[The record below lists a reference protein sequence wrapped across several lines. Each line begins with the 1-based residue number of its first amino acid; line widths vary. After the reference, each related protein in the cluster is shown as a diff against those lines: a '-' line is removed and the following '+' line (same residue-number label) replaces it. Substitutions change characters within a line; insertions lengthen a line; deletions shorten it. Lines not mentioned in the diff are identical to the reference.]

1 MADYLIEAAGLLLR
15 WLHVV
20 AAIAWIGESFYFV
33 ALDRSLKPGKQP
45 QQGLYGESWSV
56 HGGGFYLKQKF
67 LPAPAQ
73 LPEDLHW
80 SKWKSYTTWLS
91 GFALFALLYLLSPQ
105 LYLIDPNVAVLTPT
119 QGVALALAFPVLA
132 WLLYDGLC
140 RVVGF
145 RDDLLGVLV
154 GLLAVGV
161 CFAATQLFAGRAAFL
176 LTGAY
181 LATIMSANVFFV
193 IIPGQKRM
201 VAALSRGATPEPLDG
216 ARGKQRSVHNTY
228 FTLPVVF
235 AMLATH
241 YPTAFAHP
249 HNWAVLTLFMA
260 AGASIRQF
268 FVVWHSGAR
277 AWWLIGLAAAL
288 LLAVFAWMAP
298 VPRPVVAPQVAVAS
312 NQPASS
318 QPASSQPASS
328 RAASSQPS
336 TTQPSQSETSTSQP
350 SDRVVAGAK
359 TADILAIAERRC
371 NACHAAQ
378 PTMMAS
384 PPKGAMFNRAE
395 QLEANAAL
403 IHKQVVELK
412 IMPPGNVTGLTDGER
427 AAIDAWFLARD
438 ANAANQPSPSGSSK

>member
-1 MADYLIEAAGLLLR
+1 MADYLIEAAALLLR
-15 WLHVV
+15 WLHVI

-33 ALDRSLKPGKQP
+33 ALDRGLKPGKQP

-67 LPAPAQ
+67 LPAPSQ
-73 LPEDLHW
+73 LPEELHW

-105 LYLIDPNVAVLTPT
+105 LYLIDPSVAALTPT
-119 QGVALALAFPVLA
+119 QGVSLALAFPLAA

-140 RVVGF
+140 RIVGF

-154 GLLAVGV
+154 GLLALGV

-176 LTGAY
+176 LTGAC

-260 AGASIRQF
+260 AGALIRQF
-268 FVVWHSGAR
+268 FVLWHSGAR
-277 AWWLIGLAAAL
+277 AWWLLGLAAAL

-298 VPRPVVAPQVAVAS
+298 VARPVVAPQIAPAS
-312 NQPASS
+312 RQPASS
-318 QPASSQPASS
+318 QPS
-328 RAASSQPS
+328 R
-336 TTQPSQSETSTSQP
+336 TQPSQREPSTRQP
-350 SDRVVAGAK
+350 SDSVVAGAK

-371 NACHAAQ
+371 SACHAAQ

-384 PPKGAMFNRAE
+384 APKGAMFNRSE
-395 QLEANAAL
+395 QLEAQAAL

-412 IMPPGNVTGLTDGER
+412 IMPPGNVTGLTDAER
-427 AAIDAWFLARD
+427 AAIDAWFLARN
-438 ANAANQPSPSGSSK
+438 ANALNQSPPSGSSR